1 MMRIL
6 FGVQGTG
13 NGHISRSRTLA
24 RALRARGLE
33 VDYLFSG
40 RPADGYFEMA
50 EFGDYRAFP
59 GITFVSHEGAIS
71 GWRTLKGLSPLR
83 FWRDMRALDC
93 RDYDLVISD
102 FEPISAHAARRW
114 GKPSLTISHQAS
126 FDWPIP
132 RWGESGFNRQLMRHF
147 APVRQALGLHWFHFG
162 QPLLPPIIDAIPP
175 APDNQQILVYLPFE
189 QTEAIAALLSRFNQQ
204 RFVCFHPAIRSAS
217 QWRNIAFEPQAREGF
232 KLMLASCRGVIT
244 NGGFEL
250 ASEALSLG
258 KKLLVKPLGGQFEQ
272 LTNSKT
278 LELMGLARLMDALDA
293 NAVRAWLDAAAPGQI
308 IYPDVASELAGWLAD
323 GAQESVPA
331 LSRRLWARTL
341 FPEEVCDRLSELEG
355 GSPLNS
361 SWLSQVSAFD

>member
-1 MMRIL
+1 MR
-6 FGVQGTG
+6 
-13 NGHISRSRTLA
+13 R
-24 RALRARGLE
+24 
-33 VDYLFSG
+33 
-40 RPADGYFEMA
+40 
-50 EFGDYRAFP
+50 
-59 GITFVSHEGAIS
+59 
-71 GWRTLKGLSPLR
+71 
-83 FWRDMRALDC
+83 
-93 RDYDLVISD
+93 
-102 FEPISAHAARRW
+102 
-114 GKPSLTISHQAS
+114 
-126 FDWPIP
+126 
-132 RWGESGFNRQLMRHF
+132 F

-232 KLMLASCRGVIT
+232 KQMLAGCRGVIT

-250 ASEALSLG
+250 ASEALSLARSCWSSRW
-258 KKLLVKPLGGQFEQ
+258 GQFEQ

-308 IYPDVASELAGWLAD
+308 IYPMWPASWRAGWRTERRRACRR
-323 GAQESVPA
+323 
-331 LSRRLWARTL
+331 SRRLWARTL

-355 GSPLNS
+355 
-361 SWLSQVSAFD
+361 AAR